1 MVEREKIINLSIKIQ
16 SNFKNFYL
24 SGGTALMLKYSHRI
38 SYDLDFFSK
47 KEFSFLRL
55 SNKIRK
61 LFDVSNEERYEDNI
75 DFIINN
81 IKVSFIYFPFKNIK
95 PYENF
100 EGIKMSSDYD
110 IFLDKIYAAGRRIE
124 NKDVYDF
131 VFLYEKYK
139 WKKEKIKKDF
149 EKKFPNQSF
158 EIYLGAILSI
168 EDYINLD
175 KKIIDSIEKIKKE
188 MFL

>member
-16 SNFKNFYL
+16 NNFKNFYL
-24 SGGTALMLKYSHRI
+24 SGGTILMLKYSHRI
-38 SYDLDFFSK
+38 SYHLDFFSK

-61 LFDVSNEERYEDNI
+61 LFEVSNEERYEDNI

-110 IFLDKIYAAGRRIE
+110 IFLDKIYLAGRRIE

-139 WKKEKIKKDF
+139 WIKEKIKKDF